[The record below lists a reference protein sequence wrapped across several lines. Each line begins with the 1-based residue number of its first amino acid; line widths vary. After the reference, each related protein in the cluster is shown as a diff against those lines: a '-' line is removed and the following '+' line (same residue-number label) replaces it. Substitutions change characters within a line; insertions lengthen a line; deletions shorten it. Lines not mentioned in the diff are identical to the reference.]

1 GLAAQAE
8 QMLFFI
14 SRQVGMHKAACSYN
28 YAEFARLYNG
38 PNYKKNRYD
47 TELKKFV
54 QRWPK
59 TDGAVR
65 IVDTSSETS
74 SELQRIRDLGFDT
87 VKEFQSAVGIKAD
100 GIIGPITRQSLI
112 DAEAARKAKEA
123 KPIKQ
128 AALVGVGGAA

>member
-1 GLAAQAE
+1 GRYNKLKLMADINTEAAYQSISIGIGQIMGSHYKMFGYKSAVQMHQIACKGLAAQAE

-14 SRQVGMHKAACSYN
+14 SRQVGMYKAACSYN

-65 IVDTSSETS
+65 IVDTSSETA
-74 SELQRIRDLGFDT
+74 SELQR
-87 VKEFQSAVGIKAD
+87 
-100 GIIGPITRQSLI
+100 
-112 DAEAARKAKEA
+112 
-123 KPIKQ
+123 
-128 AALVGVGGAA
+128 